1 MGGQAD
7 FALAEIRQVANMK
20 VAVVTGSS
28 NGIGLEAARE
38 LALKGFHVVFACRNQ
53 AKTEPL
59 MRSLEEQVEG
69 AQLTFIQLDTGKMKS
84 VKAFAA
90 AYQAKFDRLDVLVH
104 NAGSGYFKSSERITE
119 DGLEAFFQ
127 TNYLGP
133 FLLTKLFLDLLK
145 SSHGRVVCVSSIEHW
160 EGSYDFEKVAEKTC
174 SKSYATSKLMQML
187 FAFELQKRHGLM
199 AAAVNPGAVMS
210 GIWWY
215 LRGWKAALW
224 NFFAPLLLL
233 TTSQGCQTIVHA
245 ATAPEYCGPTYF
257 TPYRQTRWCPF
268 YSDMIGFFNGPT
280 SGQACP
286 KAYNEDEWKKLWEL
300 SEEAIRPFL

>member
-1 MGGQAD
+1 MG
-7 FALAEIRQVANMK
+7 
-20 VAVVTGSS
+20 
-28 NGIGLEAARE
+28 
-38 LALKGFHVVFACRNQ
+38 
-53 AKTEPL
+53 
-59 MRSLEEQVEG
+59 
-69 AQLTFIQLDTGKMKS
+69 

-160 EGSYDFEKVAEKTC
+160 EGSFDFEKIAEKTC

-187 FAFELQKRHGLM
+187 FAFELQKRHGLV

-210 GIWWY
+210 RIWWC
-215 LRGWKAALW
+215 LRGLKAALW
-224 NFFAPLLLL
+224 NLVAPFVVVDNSPGMPNNCACSYSSRVLWTNVLYSIQAKKMVPLLQRHDRLL
-233 TTSQGCQTIVHA
+233 QWTNFRASMPQSIQ
-245 ATAPEYCGPTYF
+245 
-257 TPYRQTRWCPF
+257 
-268 YSDMIGFFNGPT
+268 
-280 SGQACP
+280 
-286 KAYNEDEWKKLWEL
+286 
-300 SEEAIRPFL
+300 